1 LAKNSLVTG
10 LCGLSLVAS
19 PPVFSQGS
27 NEPTAAQKKQ
37 QERIKSCSGKARDK
51 KLMDRQREQFMSA
64 CLKGK

>member
-1 LAKNSLVTG
+1 VKNALFAG
-10 LCGLSLVAS
+10 LCCLGFVAP

-51 KLMDRQREQFMSA
+51 KLLDRQREQFMSA
-64 CLKGK
+64 CLKGR